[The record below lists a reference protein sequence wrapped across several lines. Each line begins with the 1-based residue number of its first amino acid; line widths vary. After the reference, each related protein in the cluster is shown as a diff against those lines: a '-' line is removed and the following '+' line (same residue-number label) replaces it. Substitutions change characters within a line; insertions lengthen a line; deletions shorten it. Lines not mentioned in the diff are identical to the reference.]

1 MKENK
6 SPQDD
11 EDDEED
17 EDDQDEDQE
26 EAVSCNANWYIC
38 YVQQKGKEE

>member
-6 SPQDD
+6 CSHDD

-26 EAVSCNANWYIC
+26 EAVSCSLSIAQLFWVDKNR
-38 YVQQKGKEE
+38 